1 MTLVSLLDFLSFF
14 IFDSVLYNINY
25 IIIIYICIGYVMP
38 RVLYQVYNDRAR
50 GQGDYKPDIAQVG
63 MT

>member
-50 GQGDYKPDIAQVG
+50 GRGDYKPDIAQVG